1 MSIRENLG
9 EVKERIAAA
18 CARAGRDPAEVTL
31 IGVTKT
37 KSAEVINQGIACG
50 ITDIGENRVQE
61 LLEKYD
67 AIQKGVKI
75 HLIGHL
81 QTNKVK
87 YILDMADL
95 IHSVDSEKLADEIS
109 RLAAAKRKTA
119 EVLVQV
125 NVSGEKSKSG
135 VAPDRLDALLGH
147 IARLPA
153 IRVSGLMT
161 IPPRDSGSMETTRG
175 VFRALHKI
183 FVDKQAIS
191 YDNITMRHLS
201 MGMSNDFEI
210 AVEEGATMVRVGRA
224 IFGER

>member
-1 MSIRENLG
+1 MSIRENLE
-9 EVKERIAAA
+9 EVKGRIAAA
-18 CARAGRDPAEVTL
+18 CARAGRSPAEVTL

-37 KSAEVINQGIACG
+37 KSAEVINQGIDCG

-109 RLAAAKRKTA
+109 RLAAAKQKTA

-125 NVSGEKSKSG
+125 NVSGEESKSG
-135 VAPDRLDALLGH
+135 VAPERLDALLGH

-161 IPPRDSGSMETTRG
+161 IPPLDSGNMETTRG

-183 FVDKQAIS
+183 FVDKQAVS

>member
-1 MSIRENLG
+1 MSIRENLE
-9 EVKERIAAA
+9 EVKGRIAAA
-18 CARAGRDPAEVTL
+18 CARAGRSPAEVTL

-37 KSAEVINQGIACG
+37 KSAEVVNQGIACG

-109 RLAAAKRKTA
+109 RLAAAKQKTA

-125 NVSGEKSKSG
+125 NVSGEESKSG
-135 VAPDRLDALLGH
+135 VAPERLDALLGH

-161 IPPRDSGSMETTRG
+161 IPPLDSGNMETTRG

-183 FVDKQAIS
+183 FVDKQAVS

>member
-1 MSIRENLG
+1 MSIRENLE
-9 EVKERIAAA
+9 EVKGRIAVA
-18 CARAGRDPAEVTL
+18 CARAGRSPAEVTL

-109 RLAAAKRKTA
+109 RLAAAKQKTA

-125 NVSGEKSKSG
+125 NISGEESKSG
-135 VAPDRLDALLGH
+135 VAPERLDALLDH

-161 IPPRDSGSMETTRG
+161 IPPLDSGNMEATRG

-183 FVDKQAIS
+183 FVDKQAVS